1 MDVHDFHCQLSLCER
16 YATLK
21 DRSYNLKGFLKIVWL
36 KFYSHFSFLFFFVWW
51 SLRVLLVFTF
61 RSHFRQSQKYRFL
74 MFSTSLK
81 KDLNC
86 RKVKAGRS
94 MKYKREKEKNKM
106 NFFLILCF
114 LSWDKLRKF
123 TGNWKQIS
131 EYEKLRNIKISN
143 FAFAVQ
149 SIFLACHVI

>member
-1 MDVHDFHCQLSLCER
+1 
-16 YATLK
+16 
-21 DRSYNLKGFLKIVWL
+21 
-36 KFYSHFSFLFFFVWW
+36 
-51 SLRVLLVFTF
+51 
-61 RSHFRQSQKYRFL
+61 
-74 MFSTSLK
+74 
-81 KDLNC
+81 
-86 RKVKAGRS
+86 

-131 EYEKLRNIKISN
+131 EYVKLRNIKISN